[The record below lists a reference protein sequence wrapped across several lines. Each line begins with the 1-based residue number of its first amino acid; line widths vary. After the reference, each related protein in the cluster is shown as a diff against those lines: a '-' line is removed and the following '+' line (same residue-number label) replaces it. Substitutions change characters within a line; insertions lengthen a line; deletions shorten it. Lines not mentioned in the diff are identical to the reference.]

1 MTLFNWVTSLK
12 TPSPNRASGQG
23 FDVGLGAQFQ
33 HWAEVTSFPGLPSSG
48 VTLWPQRGPFSPAQL
63 WMPPLPSHPMAPVY
77 SPSASDSKHGDRSP
91 SAQK

>member
-33 HWAEVTSFPGLPSSG
+33 HWVAVTSFPGLPSSG
-48 VTLWPQRGPFSPAQL
+48 VTLATAWALLTCSAL
-63 WMPPLPSHPMAPVY
+63 DA
-77 SPSASDSKHGDRSP
+77 SPSLSSYGFCLLSLGL
-91 SAQK
+91 